1 MKTPPVPH
9 EDGISRKKFHSKQ
22 KKLTARKNAY
32 PPSNPLK
39 PAPYVCAHV
48 NVIGASAPISTAAP
62 DGDGDGDGQP
72 CAGGTDRSSA
82 QPQIVTPVEFDAWNH
97 GAGAGYQ
104 ATHFPPT
111 DDDLNK
117 RTVDEFIDMGFE
129 YVEWDGR
136 CVDYY
141 STSAYRLN

>member
-1 MKTPPVPH
+1 MDTRTRVLH
-9 EDGISRKKFHSKQ
+9 EDGMTKKQFHSKQ
-22 KKLTARKNAY
+22 QKKARKNAHR
-32 PPSNPLK
+32 PSNPQK
-39 PAPYVCAHV
+39 TAGRVRAQV
-48 NVIGASAPISTAAP
+48 NMIGASAPISTAAP
-62 DGDGDGDGQP
+62 DGDGDGQP

-82 QPQIVTPVEFDAWNH
+82 QPPIVAPVDFDAWNQ

-104 ATHFPPT
+104 ATHTAPT
-111 DDDLNK
+111 EDDLNK
-117 RTVDEFIDMGFE
+117 RTVDDFIHMGFQ